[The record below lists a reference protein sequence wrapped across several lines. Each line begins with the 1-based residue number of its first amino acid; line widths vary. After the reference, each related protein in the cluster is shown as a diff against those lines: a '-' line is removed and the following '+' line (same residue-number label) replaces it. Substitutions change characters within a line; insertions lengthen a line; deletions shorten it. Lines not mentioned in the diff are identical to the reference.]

1 MFSRGSLW
9 ALTAGLVLATAACSE
24 DSTTG
29 GGGTTPPEGDVALA
43 GKIESNMTLDA
54 SKIYVIQGIVSV
66 ESGATLTIPAGTE
79 LRGSVSVVPSAL
91 LVKKGGRLV
100 SNGTAAAP
108 VVFTSGKAVGSRA
121 RGDWGGVV
129 LNGRSI
135 CSFLSLGANACVS
148 EGASGEYGEDPPVL
162 DDDSGV
168 LTYTRIEF
176 AGYEASFGN
185 ELNALTLNAVGS
197 STDIHHVQVHYGLD
211 DGVELFGGSVDLK
224 YVLSTGNSDDSFDYS
239 TGWQGNG
246 QFWIAQQDPNDA
258 DTGFEVDGNEE
269 DYNATPLTDPQ
280 IYNVTLVG
288 KGPSGGTAGE
298 STTGMVL
305 RRGTDGD
312 IYNAIVMGFGVAGV
326 DFDNAETIGR
336 VTLQNSIFYQNVLD
350 ASDDADG
357 IDDPGI
363 LAGFTGNVTSTDPGL
378 AAPYNRTAPD
388 FRPNAGSAAL
398 TAARATPP
406 DNGFFTTP
414 VSFIGG
420 ADPAETVPWYTSW
433 TTTAQN

>member
-1 MFSRGSLW
+1 MFARGRLL
-9 ALTAGLVLATAACSE
+9 ALTAGLALVFTACGN
-24 DSTTG
+24 DSTPPQDEG
-29 GGGTTPPEGDVALA
+29 PPEGDEALS
-43 GKIESNMTLDA
+43 GNISSDRTLDA

-66 ESGATLTIPAGTE
+66 EDGATLTIPAGTE
-79 LRGSVSVVPSAL
+79 LRGSNSIVPSAL
-91 LVKKGGRLV
+91 LVRKGGRLV
-100 SNGTAAAP
+100 SNGTASEP
-108 VVFTSGKAVGSRA
+108 VIFTSGKAVGSRA

-135 CSFLSLGANACVS
+135 CSFLSLGADACVS

-168 LTYTRIEF
+168 LTYTRIEY

-197 STDIHHVQVHYGLD
+197 GTTIHHVQVHYGLD

-224 YVLSTGNSDDSFDYS
+224 YILSTGNSDDSFDYS
-239 TGWQGNG
+239 TGWAGNG

-269 DYNATPLTDPQ
+269 NYDATPYTDPQ

-288 KGPSGGTAGE
+288 KGPSAGTAGE

-312 IYNAIVMGFGVAGV
+312 IYNAIVMGFGTAGI

-336 VTLQNSIFYQNVLD
+336 VSLQNTIFFENAVD
-350 ASDDADG
+350 VSADDDG
-357 IDDPGI
+357 IDDAAY
-363 LAGFTGNVTSTDPGL
+363 LASFADNLLSTDPNL
-378 AAPYNRTAPD
+378 TDPYNRTSPD
-388 FRPNAGSAAL
+388 FRPTAGGNAM
-398 TAARATPP
+398 TATRATPP
-406 DNGFFTTP
+406 SNGFFTTP
-414 VSFIGG
+414 VDFIGG
-420 ADPAETVPWYTSW
+420 ADPAEATPWYTMW
-433 TTTAQN
+433 TTTDQS

>member
-1 MFSRGSLW
+1 MCARGRLL
-9 ALTAGLVLATAACSE
+9 ALSAGLLVAVAAC
-24 DSTTG
+24 DN
-29 GGGTTPPEGDVALA
+29 GTTPLPKVDGIADEALSGTITA
-43 GKIESNMTLDA
+43 DKTLDA
-54 SKIYVIQGIVSV
+54 SKVYVIQGIVSV
-66 ESGATLTIPAGTE
+66 DAGATLTIPAGTT
-79 LRGSVSVVPSAL
+79 LLGSPTVVPSAL

-108 VVFTSGKAVGSRA
+108 VVFTSGKPVGSRA

-135 CSFLSLGANACVS
+135 CSFLSLGADVCVS

-168 LTYTRIEF
+168 LTYTRIEY

-197 STDIHHVQVHYGLD
+197 GTTIHHVQVHYGLD
-211 DGVELFGGSVDLK
+211 DGVELFGGSVNLK
-224 YVLSTGNSDDSFDYS
+224 YILSTGNSDDSFDYS
-239 TGWQGNG
+239 TGWQGMG
-246 QFWIAQQDPNDA
+246 QFWIAQHDPNDA

-269 DYNATPLTDPQ
+269 DYNATPYTDPQ
-280 IYNVTLVG
+280 VYNVTLVG
-288 KGPSGGTAGE
+288 KGPTGGTVGE

-312 IYNAIVMGFGVAGV
+312 IYNAIVMGFGTAGV
-326 DFDNAETIGR
+326 DFDNTETIGR
-336 VTLQNSIFYQNVLD
+336 VTLQNTIFYQNAVD
-350 ASDDADG
+350 VSGDSDG
-357 IDDPGI
+357 IDDAAY
-363 LAGFTGNVTSTDPGL
+363 LASFAGNLLNTDPNL
-378 AAPYNRTAPD
+378 ADPYNRSAPD
-388 FRPNAGSAAL
+388 FRPTAGGNAL

-406 DNGFFTTP
+406 SNGFFTTP

-420 ADPAETVPWYTSW
+420 ADPSETTPWYTMW
-433 TTTAQN
+433 TTTDQN